1 VESELSD
8 TELDSSVSASE
19 PLSASSSLSLSSD
32 DDLAEE
38 EEEEEEEEDDVDDF
52 LLDFCPVFGRFKSD
66 FPVCSAGS

>member
-38 EEEEEEEEDDVDDF
+38 EEEEEEEEDVDDF
-52 LLDFCPVFGRFKSD
+52 LLDFCPVFGRFESD